1 MGKKWGLTVLSWEK
15 RLALEHLCEDTAG
28 TPDVDSDVVFL
39 PGEHD
44 LRSSVVPRGDISR
57 HLRIL
62 NPGEAK
68 VADLQIAVLVH
79 ENIAGLEISV
89 NYTSRV
95 DVFQTSLHL

>member
-44 LRSSVVPRGDISR
+44 LGSAVIAGGDISG
-57 HLRIL
+57 HLGVLYARKT
-62 NPGEAK
+62 K
-68 VADLQIAVLVH
+68 VADLP
-79 ENIAGLEISV
+79 
-89 NYTSRV
+89 TSG
-95 DVFQTSLHL
+95 